1 MVGIDHGESGL
12 VGTDQIMMLTTE
24 PLKTSAS
31 TTKAS
36 SIDSTTKA
44 SSIDALYLPSFLIC
58 ILYTHADIHTVLLL
72 IDRRVLLLLMFF
84 FVVLIL
90 RFLSFMVVL
99 LYMVLMLLFA
109 LS

>member
-1 MVGIDHGESGL
+1 MSSRTTWPRGRSGAQTTRRLVAGIGVGRLCCRLVCLVGFDHGESGL

-44 SSIDALYLPSFLIC
+44 SSIDALYLPSFSY
-58 ILYTHADIHTVLLL
+58 LYPIYPCGYPY
-72 IDRRVLLLLMFF
+72 
-84 FVVLIL
+84 
-90 RFLSFMVVL
+90 SPPP
-99 LYMVLMLLFA
+99 Y
-109 LS
+109 SS